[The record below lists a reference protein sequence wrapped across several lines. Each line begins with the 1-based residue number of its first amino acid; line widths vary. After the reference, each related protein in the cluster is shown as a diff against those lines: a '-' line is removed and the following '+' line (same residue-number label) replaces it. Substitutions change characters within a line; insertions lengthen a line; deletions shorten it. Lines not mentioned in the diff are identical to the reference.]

1 MPSIATRLETVRR
14 RIREAEK
21 AANRELGSVT
31 LLAVSKMQPVDALQ
45 QAIAAGQRE
54 FGENYLQEAADKQ
67 DELADTTDLHWHFIG
82 PLQSNK
88 TKPAAARFDWVH
100 SVDRLKLARRL
111 DGQRPEG
118 LPPLNVCLQVNIS
131 GESSKAGLSPADT
144 ETLAGE
150 MLQFERLRL
159 RGLMA
164 IPAPASDP
172 EKQRQP
178 FRALRELLDRLNQR
192 FPLHMDTLSMG
203 MSADLEAAIA
213 EGATIVRV
221 GTDVFGPRPDPAT
234 TA

>member
-67 DELADTTDLHWHFIG
+67 DALADATDLHWHFIG

-150 MLQFERLRL
+150 MLQFDRLRL

>member
-21 AANRELGSVT
+21 AANREPGSVT

-67 DELADTTDLHWHFIG
+67 DALADTTDLHWHFIG

-150 MLQFERLRL
+150 MLQFDRLRL
-159 RGLMA
+159 RGLMV